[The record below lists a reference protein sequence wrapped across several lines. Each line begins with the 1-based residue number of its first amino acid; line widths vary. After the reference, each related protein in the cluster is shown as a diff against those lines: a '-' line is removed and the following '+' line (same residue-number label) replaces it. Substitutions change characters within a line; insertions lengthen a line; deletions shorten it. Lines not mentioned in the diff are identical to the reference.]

1 MVIDNL
7 KLANVA
13 VLLHHL
19 EELDDDL
26 GRGANEHLLLSQTK
40 GKKMVTLS
48 HSYTQIKTSP
58 YLALAARLGVVD
70 ALEAVAKNADADHV

>member
-1 MVIDNL
+1 
-7 KLANVA
+7 
-13 VLLHHL
+13 
-19 EELDDDL
+19 
-26 GRGANEHLLLSQTK
+26 
-40 GKKMVTLS
+40 MVTLS